1 MNKTILRILLW
12 VALAISLIVLG
23 YSGYTYVELQR
34 VYAIADNLYDEIR
47 DFALYDT
54 EEVDDSD
61 AALGIPPKGIDWDA
75 LWEINEDTIGWL
87 YSPNTPIDYPVMR
100 ADDYT
105 FYLSRL
111 PDRSF
116 NANGSLFLD
125 YNHNPD
131 FSSSISVIYG
141 HHMRS
146 GSMFGTLENY
156 RSQSFFDDHPVMYLY
171 TPEQNFRIDLM
182 YGFVV
187 AEHQWRARAFMF
199 YPNLPSLREYAAENT
214 TFNSDVIFEEGDRM
228 IALST
233 CSYDFDG
240 ARYVVLGIRRP

>member
-214 TFNSDVIFEEGDRM
+214 TFNSDVTFEEGDRM